1 MAKKGLGKGLGALI
15 ASNGTEPRYELVPL
29 DRISPNPLQPRKRFV
44 DADLEELA
52 ASILEHGVVQPV
64 VVRPSGGGYEL
75 VVGERRWRACQKAGL
90 PAIPA
95 IIKDAGDPESLEVAL
110 IENLHREDLNGI
122 EEASAYLQLMEE
134 FDLTQ
139 EELSR
144 RVGKSRSAV
153 ANSLRLLQL
162 PLEAQA
168 AVVAE
173 EISAGHARALLG
185 LQGDPGQMA
194 LLGRIIDEG
203 LSVRQVEELVRR
215 RLLAL
220 AEGGPAG
227 TEREEPRRLDE
238 LAQRIA
244 ARLDAR
250 VKVFRGKRKGKII
263 IEFRNEKEL
272 DRLLEDLGVERDRPP
287 EAAGAGQHAP
297 R

>member
-29 DRISPNPLQPRKRFV
+29 DRIVPNPMQPRKRFNE
-44 DADLEELA
+44 ADLEELA

-64 VVRPSGGGYEL
+64 VVRPAGGGYEL

-90 PAIPA
+90 SAIPA
-95 IIKDAGDPESLEVAL
+95 IIKDASDPESLEVAL

-122 EEASAYLQLMEE
+122 EEANAYLQLMEE

-139 EELSR
+139 EELSQK
-144 RVGKSRSAV
+144 VGKSRSAV

-162 PLEAQA
+162 PLEVQA

-185 LQGDPGQMA
+185 LQGDAFQMA
-194 LLGRIIDEG
+194 LLSRIIEEG
-203 LSVRQVEELVRR
+203 LSVRQVEELVRK
-215 RLLAL
+215 RLLAM
-220 AEGGPAG
+220 AEGGAVE
-227 TEREEPRRLDE
+227 TRREKPQVMDE

-244 ARLDAR
+244 ARLDVR
-250 VKVFRGKRKGKII
+250 VKVFRGKRKGKIV
-263 IEFRNEKEL
+263 IEYRNDKEL
-272 DRLLEDLGVERDRPP
+272 ARLLKDLGVE
-287 EAAGAGQHAP
+287 
-297 R
+297 

>member
-29 DRISPNPLQPRKRFV
+29 DRISPNPMQPRKRFV
-44 DADLEELA
+44 EADLEELA

-64 VVRPSGGGYEL
+64 VVRPAGGGYEL

-90 PAIPA
+90 SAIPA
-95 IIKDAGDPESLEVAL
+95 IVKDASDPESLEVAL

-122 EEASAYLQLMEE
+122 EEANAYLQLMEE

-139 EELSR
+139 EELSQK
-144 RVGKSRSAV
+144 VGRSRSAV

-162 PLEAQA
+162 PLEVQA

-185 LQGDPGQMA
+185 LQGDAYQMA

-203 LSVRQVEELVRR
+203 LSVRQVEELVRK
-215 RLLAL
+215 RLLAM
-220 AEGGPAG
+220 AEGGAV
-227 TEREEPRRLDE
+227 ESKREKPQLLDD

-250 VKVFRGKRKGKII
+250 VKVFRGKRKGKIV
-263 IEFRNEKEL
+263 IEYRNDKEL
-272 DRLLEDLGVERDRPP
+272 ARLLKDLGVD
-287 EAAGAGQHAP
+287 G
-297 R
+297 

>member
-29 DRISPNPLQPRKRFV
+29 DRISPNPLQPRKKFNET
-44 DADLEELA
+44 DLEELA

-64 VVRPSGGGYEL
+64 VVRPAGGGYEL

-90 PAIPA
+90 SAIPA
-95 IIKDAGDPESLEVAL
+95 IIKDASDPESLEVAL
-110 IENLHREDLNGI
+110 IENLHRQDLNGI
-122 EEASAYLQLMEE
+122 EEATAYLQLMEE

-139 EELSR
+139 EELSQK
-144 RVGKSRSAV
+144 VGKSRSAV

-185 LQGDPGQMA
+185 LQGDAFQMV
-194 LLGRIIDEG
+194 LLARVIEDGM
-203 LSVRQVEELVRR
+203 SVRQVEEVVRK
-215 RLLAL
+215 RLLAI
-220 AEGGPAG
+220 AEGGG
-227 TEREEPRRLDE
+227 GGQKREKPQALDD

-244 ARLDAR
+244 ARLDVR
-250 VKVFRGKRKGKII
+250 VKVLKGKRKGKII
-263 IEFRNEKEL
+263 LEYRNEKEL
-272 DRLLEDLGVERDRPP
+272 ARLLADLGIDDKQSVPVP
-287 EAAGAGQHAP
+287 
-297 R
+297 